1 MEKKDYGY
9 FNYLGKRCIKQI
21 FKQYLYH
28 LEDLLENGAISED
41 NFEKARE
48 RILDVGNDQ
57 VRFFEDQARSYYEL
71 NE

>member
-9 FNYLGKRCIKQI
+9 FNYLGKRCIKHI

-28 LEDLLENGAISED
+28 LEDLADNGAISEED
-41 NFEKARE
+41 FEKARE

-57 VRFFEDQARSYYEL
+57 VRFFEDQARNYFEL